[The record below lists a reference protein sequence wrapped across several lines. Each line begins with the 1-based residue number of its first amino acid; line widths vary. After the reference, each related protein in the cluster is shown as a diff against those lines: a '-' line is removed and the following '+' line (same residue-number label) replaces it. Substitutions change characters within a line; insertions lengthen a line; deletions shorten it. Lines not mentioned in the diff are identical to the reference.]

1 MAAHHNPE
9 TIKHVT
15 DGLSI
20 VTVIGTLADVL
31 PALAALFSIVWSII
45 RIFET
50 ETVQNW
56 VKKVKDNNVS

>member
-1 MAAHHNPE
+1 MAAHSPE

-31 PALAALFSIVWSII
+31 PALAALFSIVWSCF
-45 RIFET
+45 RIYET
-50 ETVQNW
+50 ETVQGW
-56 VKKVKDNNVS
+56 LKKAKNNE